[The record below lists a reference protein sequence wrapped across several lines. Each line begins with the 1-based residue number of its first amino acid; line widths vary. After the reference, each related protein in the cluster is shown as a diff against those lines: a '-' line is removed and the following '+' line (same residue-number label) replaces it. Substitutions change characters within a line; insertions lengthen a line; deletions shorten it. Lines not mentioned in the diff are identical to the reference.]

1 MSVWAGA
8 QTLRSFGVLPL
19 TTWIYRPSAASTLPI
34 CGEHRW
40 GLPCTAYLRPEL
52 THAILSMARRGVTPG
67 SWFHGP
73 PGSRPV
79 TGASS
84 TRIESA
90 WRDTTAR
97 PERQIQTTSSK
108 TDMGRVTD
116 I

>member
-52 THAILSMARRGVTPG
+52 THPILSMARRGVTPG
-67 SWFHGP
+67 SSFHGP
-73 PGSRPV
+73 GGSRPV
-79 TGASS
+79 PGPISAGAAE
-84 TRIESA
+84 TRA
-90 WRDTTAR
+90 G
-97 PERQIQTTSSK
+97 ERKRGAHVTRGPHF
-108 TDMGRVTD
+108 DRVVS
-116 I
+116 